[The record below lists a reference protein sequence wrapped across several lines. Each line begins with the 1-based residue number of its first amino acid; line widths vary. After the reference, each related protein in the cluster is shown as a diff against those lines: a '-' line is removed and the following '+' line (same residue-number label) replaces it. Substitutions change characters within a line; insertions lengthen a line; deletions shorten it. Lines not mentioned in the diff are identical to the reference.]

1 MLLNFILPVKSQQV
15 YCEYSISLNSRS
27 YHLKVLYS
35 GVSLKAARKSL
46 FSSLSNSLRKM
57 TSQLCAKDKITAMS
71 TKIIHGPYLS
81 LKRDPPWPFSWVT
94 ASVSPDAWC
103 WPARSILKV
112 SKSRKKNGE
121 SDAAAAEGERRT
133 VLSFF
138 MLPPSQSHD
147 HRQEMKFGVTGWS
160 DAFHHI
166 MRLTEIGKWEIILKN
181 WLQLKRQLTQNENP
195 VVVYSPSCRSK
206 PVWPVGRRSGDSRD
220 SH

>member
-112 SKSRKKNGE
+112 SKSRKKMGKVMQRRLKV
-121 SDAAAAEGERRT
+121 SEGQ
-133 VLSFF
+133 F
-138 MLPPSQSHD
+138 
-147 HRQEMKFGVTGWS
+147 
-160 DAFHHI
+160 
-166 MRLTEIGKWEIILKN
+166 
-181 WLQLKRQLTQNENP
+181 
-195 VVVYSPSCRSK
+195 CRSSCCHLHK
-206 PVWPVGRRSGDSRD
+206 VTTIGRKWSSA
-220 SH
+220 